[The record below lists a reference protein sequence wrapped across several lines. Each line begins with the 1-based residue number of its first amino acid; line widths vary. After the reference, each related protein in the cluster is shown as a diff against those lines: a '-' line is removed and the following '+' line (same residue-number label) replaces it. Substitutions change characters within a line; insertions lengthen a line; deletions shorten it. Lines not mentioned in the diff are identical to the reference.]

1 MGWWNKLVRDKMKE
15 KVVLTEPFTDATPTS
30 TLVING
36 QDHQSNDKEI
46 KLEDKLKKLTKTEL
60 IDFAQEKHGID
71 LDRRLVKQKMIDR
84 ILEEQ

>member
-36 QDHQSNDKEI
+36 QDHQSNNKEFSN
-46 KLEDKLKKLTKTEL
+46 L
-60 IDFAQEKHGID
+60 IEREVK
-71 LDRRLVKQKMIDR
+71 RRRQH
-84 ILEEQ
+84 